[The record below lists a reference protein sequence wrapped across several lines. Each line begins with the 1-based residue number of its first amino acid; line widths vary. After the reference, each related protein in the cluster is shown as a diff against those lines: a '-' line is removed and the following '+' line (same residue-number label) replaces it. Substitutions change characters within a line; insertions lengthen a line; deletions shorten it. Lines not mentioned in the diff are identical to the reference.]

1 MSSATNTYWHFVES
15 RWRKTGSVG
24 GSSCWSGTFR
34 VGSCLIQ
41 REYVRLVVVESAG
54 YAVLAAPRLA
64 GALARQVL
72 ISTLRLRPPARG
84 CAASDVVIV
93 GVNQVAKDGAPEHDK
108 AVPRRGEPV
117 GNAVAVVRRAV
128 VPTDCFEA
136 VVVAVASRVDE
147 DPDLAVGDG
156 KVHQLFLTIIQVVEV
171 RSVAVALELEV
182 FVPGAAGANAEGVG
196 DADIP
201 ALVGAARQWLSRCR
215 CHRRQADEHG
225 G

>member
-1 MSSATNTYWHFVES
+1 MAEDGFRRRELLLVGDVS
-15 RWRKTGSVG
+15 RW
-24 GSSCWSGTFR
+24 FL
-34 VGSCLIQ
+34 CLIQ
-41 REYVRLVVVESAG
+41 REYVRLVDVESAG
-54 YAVLAAPRLA
+54 HGVLAAPRLA
-64 GALARQVL
+64 GALARQV
-72 ISTLRLRPPARG
+72 TLRLRPPARG

-108 AVPRRGEPV
+108 AVPRCGEPV
-117 GNAVAVVRRAV
+117 GDAAAVVRRAV

-156 KVHQLFLTIIQVVEV
+156 KAHQLFLTIIQVVEV

-196 DADIP
+196 DADVP
-201 ALVGAARQWLSRCR
+201 ALVGAARPWLSRCR
-215 CHRRQADEHG
+215 CHRRQADEHDG
-225 G
+225 